1 MKLLT
6 TIPARRDGT
15 LNVTGAD
22 GTVYEGTANTFGDI
36 EFDIPC
42 ELTVAGLLAGGKFYP
57 ADEEDFDVAETLL
70 SGGDNNGADSGDAD
84 EAGNGDAGEA
94 GNQEAN
100 PGDAAQKSLPA
111 EQPAPTAKPK
121 NSNKKK

>member
-70 SGGDNNGADSGDAD
+70 SGGDDNGAGGDDAD
-84 EAGNGDAGEA
+84 EAGS
-94 GNQEAN
+94 QEAN
-100 PGDAAQKSLPA
+100 PGDAAQKSPPA